1 MKVNDTNRVLDKK
14 LPGKWS
20 KKGSKKLSPNCLG
33 YTLHIVLSR
42 LRRVFNF
49 IDTDMDGYIPQVA
62 VISVVS
68 KLKAG

>member
-1 MKVNDTNRVLDKK
+1 MDLRSMDPKYKVVPLQ
-14 LPGKWS
+14 LP
-20 KKGSKKLSPNCLG
+20 
-33 YTLHIVLSR
+33 R

-68 KLKAG
+68 KLKALGNLLVGGTWDWKNGGIPIG